1 MISIKS
7 LQIQNRQ
14 SKIQNRIMLS
24 RVADNLYWLSR
35 YLERAEHTAR
45 VLDLTLN
52 LLLEQHSD
60 QEMKARMNRVLDGLF
75 ASSLPEN
82 ASLYDMTKA
91 LACDPKNSASI
102 SFCIAKA
109 RENARQIREQISSE
123 MWEHLNALYL
133 EITTTEID
141 DIWHNQT
148 THEYFRKVKEGAQ
161 LFQGLAG
168 STMSRNEC
176 WQFLQLGRYIERATY
191 NAHFLDVQITE
202 LQKSEH
208 YPVVAKDFMNWVGLL
223 KCFTAFEAYCKVY
236 TADLRPDR
244 IIEFL
249 LLNTEFPHSIRFS
262 VDKMEQ
268 ALNSIEEMTEVKRSG
283 KLKRLVGKLRSDL
296 RFSQIDEILEA
307 GLANYLE
314 GIQQQNSRIHDG
326 IYDLYISYP
335 IDQAIAL

>member
-1 MISIKS
+1 
-7 LQIQNRQ
+7 
-14 SKIQNRIMLS
+14 MLS

-45 VLDLTLN
+45 VLELTLN
-52 LLLEQHSD
+52 LLLEHHSD
-60 QEMKARMNRVLDGLF
+60 EQIQGRMNRVLEGLF
-75 ASSLPEN
+75 AESLPEN

-91 LACDPKNSASI
+91 LAFDPKNSASI
-102 SFCIAKA
+102 SFCLAKA

-123 MWEHLNALYL
+123 MWEQLNALYL
-133 EITTTEID
+133 EVTGIKID
-141 DIWHNQT
+141 DVWQNQT
-148 THEYFRKVKEGAQ
+148 THGYFQKVKEGAH
-161 LFQGLAG
+161 LFQGLAS

-191 NAHFLDVQITE
+191 NARFLDVQIAE

-236 TADLRPDR
+236 TADLKPDR

-249 LLNTEFPHSIRFS
+249 LLNSEFPHSIRFS

-268 ALNSIEEMTEVKRSG
+268 SLNTIEEMTEVKRSG
-283 KLKRLVGKLRSDL
+283 KLKRMVGKLRSDL
-296 RFSQIDEILEA
+296 RFSQIDEILES

-314 GIQQQNSRIHDG
+314 GIQRQNARIHDG
-326 IYDLYISYP
+326 IYDVYISYP
-335 IDQAIAL
+335 IEQAIAQ

>member
-1 MISIKS
+1 
-7 LQIQNRQ
+7 
-14 SKIQNRIMLS
+14 MLS

-60 QEMKARMNRVLDGLF
+60 EQMRARMNRVLEGLF
-75 ASSLPEN
+75 AEDLPEN
-82 ASLYDMTKA
+82 ASLYDMTNA
-91 LACDPKNSASI
+91 LAFNQKNFASI
-102 SFCIAKA
+102 SFCLAKA

-133 EITTTEID
+133 DVTKISID
-141 DIWHNQT
+141 DVWQNQT
-148 THEYFRKVKEGAQ
+148 AHQYFRKVKEGAQ
-161 LFQGLAG
+161 LFQGLAA

-191 NAHFLDVQITE
+191 NAHFLDVQVAE

-208 YPVVAKDFMNWVGLL
+208 YPVVAKDFMSWVGLL

-236 TADLRPDR
+236 TADLKSDR

-249 LLNTEFPHSIRFS
+249 LLNAEFPHSIRFS

-268 ALNSIEEMTEVKRSG
+268 SLNAIEEMTEVKRSA
-283 KLKRLVGKLRSDL
+283 KLKRMVGKLRSDL
-296 RFSQIDEILEA
+296 KFSQIEEVLEA
-307 GLANYLE
+307 GLANFLE
-314 GIQQQNSRIHDG
+314 GIQEQNDRIHQG
-326 IYDLYISYP
+326 IYDVYISYP
-335 IDQAIAL
+335 IDQAIAQ

>member
-1 MISIKS
+1 
-7 LQIQNRQ
+7 
-14 SKIQNRIMLS
+14 MLS
-24 RVADNLYWLSR
+24 RVADNLYWMSR

-52 LLLEQHSD
+52 LLLEQNSGE
-60 QEMKARMNRVLDGLF
+60 QMQVRMNRVLEGLF
-75 ASSLPEN
+75 AKSLPEN
-82 ASLYDMTKA
+82 ASLYDMTNA
-91 LACDPKNSASI
+91 LAFDPKNSASI
-102 SFCIAKA
+102 SFCLAKA

-133 EITTTEID
+133 EITNISID
-141 DIWHNQT
+141 DVWQNQT
-148 THEYFRKVKEGAQ
+148 IHQYFRKVKEGAQ
-161 LFQGLAG
+161 LFQGLAA

-191 NAHFLDVQITE
+191 NAHFLDVQVAE

-236 TADLRPDR
+236 TADLKPDR

-249 LLNTEFPHSIRFS
+249 LLNSEFPHSIRFS

-268 ALNSIEEMTEVKRSG
+268 SLNAIEEMTEVKRSG
-283 KLKRLVGKLRSDL
+283 KLKRMVGKLRSDL
-296 RFSQIDEILEA
+296 RFSQIDEILES

-314 GIQQQNSRIHDG
+314 EIQRQNAKIHDG
-326 IYDLYISYP
+326 IYDVYISYP
-335 IDQAIAL
+335 IDQAIAQ

>member
-1 MISIKS
+1 M
-7 LQIQNRQ
+7 
-14 SKIQNRIMLS
+14 
-24 RVADNLYWLSR
+24 SR

-52 LLLEQHSD
+52 LLLEQNSGE
-60 QEMKARMNRVLDGLF
+60 QMQVRMNRVLEGLF
-75 ASSLPEN
+75 AKSLPEN
-82 ASLYDMTKA
+82 ASLFDMTNA
-91 LACDPKNSASI
+91 LAFDPKNSASI
-102 SFCIAKA
+102 SYCLAKA

-133 EITTTEID
+133 EITNISID
-141 DIWHNQT
+141 DVWQNQT
-148 THEYFRKVKEGAQ
+148 IHQYFRKVKEGAQ
-161 LFQGLAG
+161 LFQGLAA

-191 NAHFLDVQITE
+191 NAHFLNVQVAE
-202 LQKSEH
+202 LQKGQY
-208 YPVVAKDFMNWVGLL
+208 YPIVSKDFMNWVGLL

-236 TADLRPDR
+236 TADLKSDR

-249 LLNTEFPHSIRFS
+249 LLNSEFPHSVRFS

-268 ALNSIEEMTEVKRSG
+268 ALNAIEEMTEVKRSG

-296 RFSQIDEILEA
+296 RFSQIDEILES

-314 GIQQQNSRIHDG
+314 EIQRQNAKIHDG
-326 IYDLYISYP
+326 IYDVYISYP
-335 IDQAIAL
+335 IDQAIAQ

>member
-1 MISIKS
+1 M
-7 LQIQNRQ
+7 
-14 SKIQNRIMLS
+14 
-24 RVADNLYWLSR
+24 SR

-52 LLLEQHSD
+52 LLLEQNSGE
-60 QEMKARMNRVLDGLF
+60 QMQVRMNRVLEGLF
-75 ASSLPEN
+75 AKSLPEN
-82 ASLYDMTKA
+82 ASLYDMTNA
-91 LACDPKNSASI
+91 LAFDPKNSASI
-102 SFCIAKA
+102 SFCLAKA

-133 EITTTEID
+133 EITNISID
-141 DIWHNQT
+141 DVWQNQT
-148 THEYFRKVKEGAQ
+148 IHQYFRKVKEGAQ
-161 LFQGLAG
+161 LFQGLAA

-191 NAHFLDVQITE
+191 NAHFLDVQVAE

-236 TADLRPDR
+236 TADLKPDR

-249 LLNTEFPHSIRFS
+249 LLNSEFPHSVRFS

-268 ALNSIEEMTEVKRSG
+268 ALNTIEEMTEVKRSG

-296 RFSQIDEILEA
+296 RFSQIDEILES

-314 GIQQQNSRIHDG
+314 EIQRQNAKIHDG
-326 IYDLYISYP
+326 IYDVYISYP
-335 IDQAIAL
+335 IDQAIAQ

>member
-1 MISIKS
+1 M
-7 LQIQNRQ
+7 
-14 SKIQNRIMLS
+14 
-24 RVADNLYWLSR
+24 SR

-52 LLLEQHSD
+52 LLLEQNSGE
-60 QEMKARMNRVLDGLF
+60 QMQVRMNRVLEGLF
-75 ASSLPEN
+75 AKSLPEN
-82 ASLYDMTKA
+82 ASLYDMTNA
-91 LACDPKNSASI
+91 LAFDPKNSASI
-102 SFCIAKA
+102 SFCLAKA

-133 EITTTEID
+133 EITNISID
-141 DIWHNQT
+141 DVWQNQT
-148 THEYFRKVKEGAQ
+148 IHQYFRKVKEGAQ
-161 LFQGLAG
+161 LFQGLAA

-191 NAHFLDVQITE
+191 NAHFLDVQVAE

-236 TADLRPDR
+236 TADLKPDR

-249 LLNTEFPHSIRFS
+249 LLNSEFPHSIRFS

-268 ALNSIEEMTEVKRSG
+268 SLNAIEEMTEVKRSG
-283 KLKRLVGKLRSDL
+283 KLKRMVGKLRSDL
-296 RFSQIDEILEA
+296 RFSQIDEILES

-314 GIQQQNSRIHDG
+314 EIQRQNAKIHDG
-326 IYDLYISYP
+326 IYDVYISYP
-335 IDQAIAL
+335 IDQAIAQ

>member
-1 MISIKS
+1 
-7 LQIQNRQ
+7 
-14 SKIQNRIMLS
+14 MLS

-60 QEMKARMNRVLDGLF
+60 EQMRARMNRVLEGLF
-75 ASSLPEN
+75 AEDLPEN
-82 ASLYDMTKA
+82 SSLYDMTNA
-91 LACDPKNSASI
+91 LAFDQKNFASI
-102 SFCIAKA
+102 NFCLAKA

-133 EITTTEID
+133 DVTKISID
-141 DIWHNQT
+141 DVWQNQT
-148 THEYFRKVKEGAQ
+148 THQYFRKVKEGAQ
-161 LFQGLAG
+161 LFQGLAA

-191 NAHFLDVQITE
+191 NAHFLDVQVAE

-208 YPVVAKDFMNWVGLL
+208 YPVVAKDFMSWVGLL

-236 TADLRPDR
+236 TADLKSDR

-249 LLNTEFPHSIRFS
+249 LLNAEFPHSIRFS

-268 ALNSIEEMTEVKRSG
+268 SLNAIEEMTEVKRSA
-283 KLKRLVGKLRSDL
+283 KLKRMVGKLRSDL
-296 RFSQIDEILEA
+296 KFSQIEEVLEA
-307 GLANYLE
+307 GLANFLE
-314 GIQQQNSRIHDG
+314 GIQKQNDRIHQG
-326 IYDLYISYP
+326 IYDVYISYP
-335 IDQAIAL
+335 IDQAIAQ